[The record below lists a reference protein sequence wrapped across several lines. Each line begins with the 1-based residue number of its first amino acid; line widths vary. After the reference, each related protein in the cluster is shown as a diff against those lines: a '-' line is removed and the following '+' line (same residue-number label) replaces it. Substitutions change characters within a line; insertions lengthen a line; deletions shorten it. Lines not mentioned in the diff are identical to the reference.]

1 LGGLWREVH
10 RRWGQKEGV
19 DPAQLAFVA
28 APLVLF
34 GVFVLPLA
42 AASMEARDW
51 IRRMNGQ
58 QKRAQ
63 RYESDMDES
72 LAYISDLFTR
82 AGGFGPWEVLRSM
95 EQQAEW
101 GMNPILGI
109 SPTVSRVAGLFDPD
123 LTTSAKA
130 RSLIP
135 IASQNK
141 GLWPFD

>member
-1 LGGLWREVH
+1 M
-10 RRWGQKEGV
+10 
-19 DPAQLAFVA
+19 
-28 APLVLF
+28 
-34 GVFVLPLA
+34 LPLA
-42 AASMEARDW
+42 AASLETRDW

-63 RYESDMDES
+63 KYDSAMDES
-72 LAYISDLFTR
+72 LSYISDLFTR

-109 SPTVSRVAGLFDPD
+109 SPTVSRIAGLFDPD
-123 LTTSAKA
+123 LKGEAKV

-135 IASQNK
+135 GVAQNK